1 VNEILSFRE
10 KLAARRARAAR
21 MFTLARIDVRRL
33 VRLDKGPHKRDE
45 LRPTRPVARAED
57 ARLAPVAQRT
67 ALVEKW
73 ARRVRRAGKVR
84 LFRLW
89 KIFGQKVRPDGPT
102 ALDALND
109 ELTRPLG
116 ERLAC
121 LRRSRRL

>member
-21 MFTLARIDVRRL
+21 LFTLARVDPTRL
-33 VRLDKGPHKRDE
+33 FLIEKGPPKNGE
-45 LRPTRPVARAED
+45 LRHSRPIARREE
-57 ARLAPVAQRT
+57 ARLAPIAERT
-67 ALVEKW
+67 GIVDKW

-89 KIFGQKVRPDGPT
+89 KIFGSKVRPDGP
-102 ALDALND
+102 ADMRD
-109 ELTRPLG
+109 ELTRPFG
-116 ERLAC
+116 DRIAS